1 MTAAQREDLVDPQA
15 LTREEAL
22 TTQIRNVVRPRM
34 RTDMAFLEA
43 SGGVYVHGH
52 GDAFL
57 VKGPAAYRYLSAL
70 VPHLDGSA
78 TVSELVAGLPEA
90 HAASVRS
97 LIGTLAS
104 RGVIVDSPGPGAVS
118 DPEVR
123 ARFAGQIGLLE
134 QHGDDGAGF
143 LRAAQ
148 ARVLVVCEDTGPAT
162 ALAGALTANGV
173 GSIHPGQVRAE
184 TGSDLP
190 ATAATGTDLVCL
202 IAAHRPSPALFSLAG
217 AARAAGAAF
226 VSLVR
231 VGEQLFLGPWQHG
244 DGKTA
249 GLHSAM
255 LRLSDNGL
263 PGTAGIWQAAAAGT
277 AAAARPA
284 ALPDAAVSIAV
295 SVAGFEIFKALSG
308 VIASDIDAAIAI
320 MDPERLTIRQERVV
334 PHPAAPLGSAVNG
347 AEPGNAA
354 EPGDAAEPSL
364 EEACQRFGQV
374 IAEAAGIVRR
384 FDDHTVTQ
392 IPVKVSALIA
402 PAAAPAPIVAFG
414 SGILLEARLAALE
427 EASLRYA
434 VNIARRCEQLLIPAR
449 PDAEVV
455 DARRMVTW
463 LGAAPLDGDPLV
475 AAAGIAGPAPL
486 AFPRGAVLTGPWDR
500 QAARFEPDLL
510 GLAAASTPTE
520 ARSRALL
527 GAAGAYTV
535 AAVARGEVPVSTVDD
550 PLIAEG
556 ADPQQHRRLSML
568 AEAVRHDGRSLAF
581 YLARGVVPVAIVR
594 VQHGPREEITVRAGH
609 SWLDAAESAL
619 CTIAGMRQI
628 AASQAG
634 WTSPC
639 LPAAPAL
646 GWFSVSGRTSD
657 ASVLNEITG
666 HESLVTGLGAAGL
679 RGGVVDL
686 TPPDL
691 AGVTNIVRVLLF
703 RDAAADRP
711 RPLGRLPASNLDP
724 GRR

>member
-1 MTAAQREDLVDPQA
+1 
-15 LTREEAL
+15 L
-22 TTQIRNVVRPRM
+22 TTQIRNVVRPRL

-57 VKGPAAYRYLSAL
+57 VRGAAAYRYLSAL
-70 VPHLDGSA
+70 LPHLDGSA
-78 TVSELVAGLPEA
+78 TVSELVAGLTEA

-104 RGVIVDSPGPGAVS
+104 RGVIVDSPGPGPVA

-162 ALAGALTANGV
+162 ALANALTANGV
-173 GSIHPGQVRAE
+173 GGIHPGRVWAE

-190 ATAATGTDLVCL
+190 TAAVADTDLVCL

-231 VGEQLFLGPWQHG
+231 VGEQLVLGPWQHG
-244 DGKTA
+244 DGNTA

-255 LRLSDNGL
+255 LRLSDNGM
-263 PGTAGIWQAAAAGT
+263 PGTAGIWQAAAAGI

-308 VIASDIDAAIAI
+308 VIPSDVDAAIVV
-320 MDPERLTIRQERVV
+320 MNPERLTIRQERVV
-334 PHPAAPLGSAVNG
+334 QHPASPRGSAVKG
-347 AEPGNAA
+347 AATG
-354 EPGDAAEPSL
+354 PGDTAEPSL
-364 EEACQRFGQV
+364 EHAYQRFEKV

-384 FDDHTVTQ
+384 FEDHTITQ

-455 DARRMVTW
+455 EAGQAVSW
-463 LGAAPLDGDPLV
+463 LGATPPDDDPFV
-475 AAAGIAGPAPL
+475 AATGIAGLAPL
-486 AFPRGAVLTGPWDR
+486 AFPRGAVLAGPWDR

-510 GLAAASTPTE
+510 GLAAASTPGE
-520 ARSRALL
+520 AMSRALL

-535 AAVARGEVPVSTVDD
+535 AAVARGEVPVSAVED
-550 PLIAEG
+550 PLIADG

-568 AEAVRHDGRSLAF
+568 AEAVRHDGRSLTF

-594 VQHGPREEITVRAGH
+594 VQHGPGEEITVRAGH
-609 SWLDAAESAL
+609 SWFGAAESAL
-619 CTIAGMRQI
+619 RTIVGMRQI
-628 AASQAG
+628 AASPTG

-657 ASVLNEITG
+657 ASALNEIVG
-666 HESLVTGLGAAGL
+666 HESLVTRLASAGL

-703 RDAAADRP
+703 RGAAADRP
-711 RPLGRLPASNLDP
+711 RPPIRLPASNLNQTGD
-724 GRR
+724 R

>member
-1 MTAAQREDLVDPQA
+1 
-15 LTREEAL
+15 
-22 TTQIRNVVRPRM
+22 
-34 RTDMAFLEA
+34 MAFLEA

-57 VKGPAAYRYLSAL
+57 VRGAAAYRYLSAL
-70 VPHLDGSA
+70 LPHLDGSA
-78 TVSELVAGLPEA
+78 TVSELVAGLTEA

-104 RGVIVDSPGPGAVS
+104 RGVIVDSPGPGAVA

-143 LRAAQ
+143 LRVAQ
-148 ARVLVVCEDTGPAT
+148 ARVLVVCEDTAPAT
-162 ALAGALTANGV
+162 ALANALTANGV
-173 GSIHPGQVRAE
+173 GGIHPGRVWVE

-190 ATAATGTDLVCL
+190 AAAVTGTDLVCL

-231 VGEQLFLGPWQHG
+231 VGEQLVLGPWQHG
-244 DGKTA
+244 DGNTA
-249 GLHSAM
+249 CLHSAM
-255 LRLSDNGL
+255 LRLSDNGM
-263 PGTAGIWQAAAAGT
+263 PGAAGIWQAAAAGI

-284 ALPDAAVSIAV
+284 ALSDAAVSIAV

-308 VIASDIDAAIAI
+308 VIASDVDAAIVI
-320 MDPERLTIRQERVV
+320 MNPERLTIRQERVV
-334 PHPAAPLGSAVNG
+334 QHPASPRGSAVKG
-347 AEPGNAA
+347 TAA
-354 EPGDAAEPSL
+354 EPEDAAGSSL
-364 EEACQRFGQV
+364 EHAYQRFEQV
-374 IAEAAGIVRR
+374 IAEAAGIIRS
-384 FDDHTVTQ
+384 FEDHTITQ

-434 VNIARRCEQLLIPAR
+434 VNISRRCEQLLIPAR

-455 DARRMVTW
+455 EAGRTVTW
-463 LGAAPLDGDPLV
+463 LGATPPDDDPLV
-475 AAAGIAGPAPL
+475 AATGIAGPAPL
-486 AFPRGAVLTGPWDR
+486 AFPRGAVLAGPWDR

-510 GLAAASTPTE
+510 GLAAASTPRE
-520 ARSRALL
+520 AMSRALL

-535 AAVARGEVPVSTVDD
+535 AAVARGEVPVSTVED
-550 PLIAEG
+550 PLIADG

-568 AEAVRHDGRSLAF
+568 AEAVRHDGRSLTF

-594 VQHGPREEITVRAGH
+594 VQHGSGEEITVRAGH

-628 AASQAG
+628 AASPTG

-646 GWFSVSGRTSD
+646 GWFSVSERTSD
-657 ASVLNEITG
+657 ASVLNKIVG
-666 HESLVTGLGAAGL
+666 HESLVTRLGAAGL

-711 RPLGRLPASNLDP
+711 RPLSRLPANDLNP
-724 GRR
+724 TGAR